1 MIAGDLL
8 LAPLTDLLGAFGT
21 AVPPG
26 IDPGEMIR
34 IGAQWAEE
42 VHAVGRNAV
51 AELAWSWCG
60 PAASQAIASA
70 EQVLTDVLAAA
81 DRGVALAGIALEAT
95 VTALTG
101 AAELARLVDSF
112 VTYAEQAAPA
122 TALPQGQLALLAV
135 AIDHLVAGLDVLT
148 RVTGTLAELTD
159 RATAL
164 LPPAPSSPG
173 TAPGDP
179 RSADPSAA
187 GDPRALH
194 TFGGG
199 SSGGVEVRLPDGSIS
214 RAPNETAAA
223 AVRHALAEQGTP
235 YVWGG
240 TTPGSGLDCSGLTQY
255 AYAQAGLELPR
266 LAQEQDVGTRV
277 DPATALPGD
286 LVVWDGHVAMVVG
299 NGMMVEAGDP
309 VAVTPIRTTNGAM
322 AFQGVY
328 RPTSG

>member
-1 MIAGDLL
+1 MIPADALVTPLIGLL
-8 LAPLTDLLGAFGT
+8 DAFGT

-26 IDPGEMIR
+26 VDPGEMVR

-42 VHAVGRNAV
+42 VHAAGRDAV
-51 AELAWSWCG
+51 AELAWAWGG

-95 VTALTG
+95 VTVVTG
-101 AAELARLVDSF
+101 VAEIARLVDSF
-112 VTYAEQAAPA
+112 VTFAEQAAPA
-122 TALPQGQLALLAV
+122 TSLPQGQLALLAV

-159 RATAL
+159 RASAL
-164 LPPAPSSPG
+164 LPPEPSAPPIGSGDHRGPDPAG
-173 TAPGDP
+173 GDP
-179 RSADPSAA
+179 RT
-187 GDPRALH
+187 LH

-199 SSGGVEVRLPDGSIS
+199 FSAGVEVRLPDGSVS

-223 AVRHALAEQGTP
+223 AVRHALAQQGTP

-240 TTPGSGLDCSGLTQY
+240 TSPGSGLDCSGLTQY
-255 AYAQAGLELPR
+255 AYAQAGVELPR

-277 DPATALPGD
+277 DPAAALPGD

-299 NGMMVEAGDP
+299 NGLMVEAGDP
-309 VAVTPIRTTNGAM
+309 VSVSPMRTTNGAM
-322 AFQGVY
+322 AFHGVY
-328 RPTSG
+328 RPTAG